1 MMGVKEQTKFNLQEA
16 FWDIYKEK
24 PINKISIKEITDRA
38 GYNRG
43 TFYNYY
49 TDVYDILNEIKQGL
63 VPSEELISAVL
74 QWFQDYDLSSIT
86 KEEKEQARFEV
97 EQSYDD
103 ELNEKMNER
112 IMVLLG
118 PNGDPDYLYEYKK
131 EARAKVMEQVKDLNE
146 KDQMKLEYII
156 EFLLSGIIH
165 TWMLWNENNMN
176 ISKEEVDGMFDEISE
191 IGFEKV
197 LSDIFNNKK

>member
-74 QWFQDYDLSSIT
+74 QWFQDHDLGSIT
-86 KEEKEQARFEV
+86 KEEKERARFEV

-131 EARAKVMEQVKDLNE
+131 EARTKVMEQVKDLNE
-146 KDQMKLEYII
+146 KDRIKLEYII